1 MPYSQELTIFAR
13 VSHLN
18 KSFAVRMGHESTV
31 GLLKTQIMDIG
42 VKLGLVEGQ
51 TVTKLVH
58 EGRILSNDDAKIESV
73 GIRNYS

>member
-1 MPYSQELTIFAR
+1 
-13 VSHLN
+13 
-18 KSFAVRMGHESTV
+18 MGHESTV